1 MNALGLVAGAATL
14 TINPKMGVSKG
25 GLRLFGAPIESIE
38 SDIYMS
44 ALVLESKGTSLAL
57 LTCDLG
63 MMSNAEGLALRRA
76 VAEAIDIPVSNVM
89 INISHNHS
97 SPSSVDWQQSSD
109 SPAQMR
115 LMEEYTHYLEERTV
129 ECAINAKKSVQPAR
143 IDAAWGESNINI
155 YRREWNGSQDILGEV
170 PDHPTD
176 KSVGVIRVDDLDGEA
191 IATLFRYSCHPV
203 VVGARATALSAD
215 FPGPARKV
223 IQQSIGGVV
232 LFMQGCGGNLNPQVG
247 IGYEEDCSD
256 TNFRVGASLGA
267 EALRVALGI
276 RTNKFQ
282 GPRVELNKIP
292 NILFKPWQDRTDH
305 PAIELASSEELVH
318 FTFGPLPSLEYAEGL
333 VITWTREVENRSSRD
348 LLPWEIRA
356 AKKYLAWA
364 QVLVESVKEGNPT
377 REFKVQAFRIGD
389 IAIVGMNTETFF
401 ETGLEIQSK
410 SPFGD
415 TFVLG
420 YTNGLIMYLPRAE
433 DYPEEGWR
441 IDGKYALPD
450 LMPPGYCQ
458 PVIWNP
464 DSESRAVEACL
475 QALSKLHKPHTKEIL
490 NTDID

>member
-1 MNALGLVAGAATL
+1 MSTSGLVVGAATL

-25 GLRLFGAPIESIE
+25 GLRLFGGPIESIE

-44 ALVLESKGTSLAL
+44 ALVLESKGTTLAL

-63 MMSNAEGLALRRA
+63 MMSNAEGLVLRTA
-76 VAEAIDIPVSNVM
+76 VAEAINLPVANVM

-97 SPSSVDWQQSSD
+97 SPSSLDWQRSSD
-109 SPAQMR
+109 APAQMT
-115 LMEEYTHYLEERTV
+115 LMAEYTRYLRERTV
-129 ECAINAKKSVQPAR
+129 ECALLAKKSLKPAR
-143 IDAAWGESNINI
+143 VEAAWGESDINI
-155 YRREWNGSQDILGEV
+155 YRREWNGTQDILGEV
-170 PDHPTD
+170 PEHPTD
-176 KSVGVIRVDDLDGEA
+176 KSVGVIRVDDLDGNA

-223 IQQSIGGVV
+223 IEDSIGGIV
-232 LFMQGCGGNLNPQVG
+232 LFLQGCGGNLNPQVG
-247 IGYEEDCSD
+247 IGYEEDCSE

-267 EALRVALGI
+267 EVLRVALGI
-276 RTNKFQ
+276 RTNRFQ
-282 GPRVELNKIP
+282 GPRIELNNIP
-292 NILFKPWQDRTDH
+292 HILFKPWQERTDH
-305 PAIELASSEELVH
+305 PALELASSEELLH
-318 FTFGPLPSLEYAEGL
+318 FTFGPLPSLEYAEEL
-333 VITWTREVENRSSRD
+333 VKTWTREVENRSTRD
-348 LLPWEIRA
+348 VLPWEIRA

-364 QVLVESVKEGNPT
+364 RVLVEAVIDGNPT

-410 SPFGD
+410 SPFEH

-420 YTNGLIMYLPRAE
+420 YTNGLIMYLPRAQ
-433 DYPEEGWR
+433 DYPEGGSK

-458 PVIWNP
+458 PVLWNS
-464 DSESRAVEACL
+464 DSESRAVEACV
-475 QALSKLHKPHTKEIL
+475 QALNSLR
-490 NTDID
+490 

>member
-1 MNALGLVAGAATL
+1 MSVAGLIAGAATL

-25 GLRLFGAPIESIE
+25 GLRLFGGPIESIE

-44 ALVLESKGTSLAL
+44 ALVLESKGITLAL
-57 LTCDLG
+57 MTCDLG
-63 MMSNAEGLALRRA
+63 MMSNAEGLALRTA
-76 VAEAIDIPVSNVM
+76 VGEAIDLPVSQVM
-89 INISHNHS
+89 INFSHNHS
-97 SPSSVDWQQSSD
+97 SPSSLDWQRSSD
-109 SPAQMR
+109 SPAQMAF
-115 LMEEYTHYLEERTV
+115 MEEYTNYLRERTV
-129 ECAINAKKSVQPAR
+129 ECAVRAKETLRPAR
-143 IDAAWGESNINI
+143 LEAAWGESDINI
-155 YRREWNGSQDILGEV
+155 YRREWNGTQDILGEV

-176 KSVGVIRVDDLDGEA
+176 KSVGVIRVDDLDGKA

-215 FPGPARKV
+215 FPGPARKIV
-223 IQQSIGGVV
+223 EESIGGVV

-256 TNFRVGASLGA
+256 TNFRVGRSLGA

-282 GPRVELNKIP
+282 RERVELNNIP
-292 NILFKPWQDRTDH
+292 NILFKPWHERTDH
-305 PAIELASSEELVH
+305 PAIELASSEQLVH
-318 FTFGPLPSLEYAEGL
+318 FTFAPLPSLEYAEEL
-333 VITWTREVENRSSRD
+333 VSKWSKEVEDRSSREV
-348 LLPWEIRA
+348 LPWEIRA

-364 QVLVESVKEGNPT
+364 HALVNAVKDGNPT

-401 ETGLEIQSK
+401 ETGLEIQSQ
-410 SPFGD
+410 SPFEH

-433 DYPEEGWR
+433 DYPEGGWK
-441 IDGKYALPD
+441 IEGKYALPD

-464 DSESRAVEACL
+464 DSESRAVKACIEVL
-475 QALSKLHKPHTKEIL
+475 DSLR
-490 NTDID
+490 

>member
-1 MNALGLVAGAATL
+1 MSATGLVAGAATL

-25 GLRLFGAPIESIE
+25 GLRLFGGPIESIE

-44 ALVLESKGTSLAL
+44 ALVLNSGGTTLAL

-63 MMSNAEGLALRRA
+63 MMSSAEGLTLRTA
-76 VAEAIDIPVSNVM
+76 VAEAIDLTVSNVM

-97 SPSSVDWQQSSD
+97 SPSSLDWQRSSD
-109 SPAQMR
+109 SPEQMI
-115 LMEEYTHYLEERTV
+115 LMEEYTTYLTGRIV
-129 ECAINAKKSVQPAR
+129 ECAVNAMNSLKPAR
-143 IDAAWGESNINI
+143 IEAAWGESDINT
-155 YRREWNGSQDILGEV
+155 YRREWNDGQDILGEV
-170 PDHPTD
+170 PEHATD
-176 KSVGVIRVDDLDGEA
+176 KSVGVIRIDDLDGKV

-223 IQQSIGGVV
+223 IEDTIGGVV
-232 LFMQGCGGNLNPQVG
+232 LFLQGCGGNLNPKVG

-256 TNFRVGASLGA
+256 TNFRVGSSLGA

-276 RTNKFQ
+276 RTNKYQ
-282 GPRVELNKIP
+282 SDRVELNNIP
-292 NILFKPWQDRTDH
+292 NILFKPWHERTDH
-305 PAIELASSEELVH
+305 PAVVLASTEELVH
-318 FTFGPLPSLEYAEGL
+318 FTFTPLPPLEYAEEL
-333 VITWTREVENRSSRD
+333 VTKWSTEVDDRLSRD
-348 LLPWEIRA
+348 APPWEVRA

-364 QVLVESVKEGNPT
+364 QGLVNAVKDGNPT
-377 REFKVQAFRIGD
+377 REFKVQAFRIGN

-401 ETGLEIQSK
+401 ETGFEIQSK
-410 SPFGD
+410 SPFEH

-420 YTNGLIMYLPRAE
+420 YTNGLIMYLPRAQ
-433 DYPEEGWR
+433 DYPEGGWK

-464 DSESRAVEACL
+464 DSESRAVDACV
-475 QALSKLHKPHTKEIL
+475 QALSSLK
-490 NTDID
+490 

>member
-1 MNALGLVAGAATL
+1 
-14 TINPKMGVSKG
+14 MGVSKG
-25 GLRLFGAPIESIE
+25 GLRLFGGPIESIE

-44 ALVLESKGTSLAL
+44 ALVLESMGTTLAL
-57 LTCDLG
+57 MTCDLG
-63 MMSNAEGLALRRA
+63 MMSNAEGLALRTS
-76 VAEAIDIPVSNVM
+76 VAEAINLPVSHVM

-97 SPSSVDWQQSSD
+97 SPSSLDWQRSSD
-109 SPAQMR
+109 SPEQMV
-115 LMEEYTHYLEERTV
+115 LMEEYINYLTERTV
-129 ECAINAKKSVQPAR
+129 ECAVRAKESLKPAR
-143 IDAAWGESNINI
+143 IEAAWGESDINI
-155 YRREWNGSQDILGEV
+155 YRREWNGAQDILGEV

-176 KSVGVIRVDDLDGEA
+176 KSVGVIRVDGLDGKA

-215 FPGPARKV
+215 FPGPARKIV
-223 IQQSIGGVV
+223 EESIGGVV

-282 GPRVELNKIP
+282 RERVELNNIP
-292 NILFKPWQDRTDH
+292 NILFKPWHERTDH
-305 PAIELASSEELVH
+305 PAIQLASSEELVH
-318 FTFGPLPSLEYAEGL
+318 FTFTPLPSLEYAEEL
-333 VITWTREVENRSSRD
+333 VDRWGKEVEDRSSRKV
-348 LLPWEIRA
+348 LPWEIRA

-364 QVLVESVKEGNPT
+364 QTLVDAVKNGNPT
-377 REFKVQAFRIGD
+377 GEFKVQAFRIGD

-401 ETGLEIQSK
+401 ETGLEIQSQ
-410 SPFGD
+410 SPFEH

-433 DYPEEGWR
+433 DYPEGGWK
-441 IDGKYALPD
+441 IEGKYALPD

-464 DSESRAVEACL
+464 DSESRAVEACVK
-475 QALSKLHKPHTKEIL
+475 ALNSLH
-490 NTDID
+490 

>member
-1 MNALGLVAGAATL
+1 MNATGLVAGAATL

-25 GLRLFGAPIESIE
+25 GLRLFGGPIESIE

-44 ALVLESKGTSLAL
+44 ALVLESKGTTLAL

-63 MMSNAEGLALRRA
+63 MMSNAEGFALRSA
-76 VAEAIDIPVSNVM
+76 VAEAITLPVSNVM

-97 SPSSVDWQQSSD
+97 SPSSPDWQRSSD
-109 SPAQMR
+109 SPAQME
-115 LMEEYTHYLEERTV
+115 LMEEYTRYLAERTV
-129 ECAINAKKSVQPAR
+129 ECAIQAKNSMKPAR
-143 IDAAWGESNINI
+143 IEAAWGKSGINI
-155 YRREWNGSQDILGEV
+155 YRREWSGNQDILGEV
-170 PDHPTD
+170 PEHPTD
-176 KSVGVIRVDDLDGEA
+176 KSVGVIRVDDLDGNA

-223 IQQSIGGVV
+223 IEESIGGVV

-247 IGYEEDCSD
+247 IGFEEDCSD
-256 TNFRVGASLGA
+256 TNFRVGAALGA

-282 GPRVELNKIP
+282 GPRVELNNIP
-292 NILFKPWQDRTDH
+292 NILFKPWQERTDH

-318 FTFGPLPSLEYAEGL
+318 FTFGPLPSLEYAEEL
-333 VITWTREVENRSSRD
+333 VKTWRREVENRLSRD
-348 LLPWEIRA
+348 VLPWEIRA

-364 QVLVESVKEGNPT
+364 QVLVEAVLEGNPT

-401 ETGLEIQSK
+401 ETGIEIQSK
-410 SPFGD
+410 SPFEH

-420 YTNGLIMYLPRAE
+420 YTNGLIMYLPRAQ
-433 DYPEEGWR
+433 DYPEGGWK

-475 QALSKLHKPHTKEIL
+475 QALNAL
-490 NTDID
+490 N

>member
-1 MNALGLVAGAATL
+1 MNAIGLLAGAATL

-25 GLRLFGAPIESIE
+25 GLRLFGGPIESIE

-44 ALVLESKGTSLAL
+44 ALLLESKGTTLAL

-63 MMSNAEGLALRRA
+63 MMSNAEGMALRA
-76 VAEAIDIPVSNVM
+76 VVAEAIDLPVSNVM

-97 SPSSVDWQQSSD
+97 SPSSLDWQRSSD
-109 SPAQMR
+109 SPAQMA
-115 LMEEYTHYLEERTV
+115 LMEEYVLYLTKRTV
-129 ECAINAKKSVQPAR
+129 DCALAAKQTLQPAR
-143 IDAAWGESNINI
+143 LEAAWGESDINI
-155 YRREWNGSQDILGEV
+155 YRREWNGTQDILGEV
-170 PDHPTD
+170 PGHPTD
-176 KSVGVIRVDDLDGEA
+176 KSVGVIRVDDLNGKA

-223 IQQSIGGVV
+223 VEESIGGVV

-276 RTNKFQ
+276 RTNKYQ
-282 GPRVELNKIP
+282 GERVELNNIP
-292 NILFKPWQDRTDH
+292 NILFKPWKVRTNH
-305 PAIELASSEELVH
+305 LAVELASSEEVVD
-318 FTFGPLPSLEYAEGL
+318 FTFSPLPTFEYAEEL
-333 VITWTREVENRSSRD
+333 VRKWTNEVDARLSRVV
-348 LLPWEIRA
+348 LPWEIRA

-364 QVLVESVKEGNPT
+364 QALVEAVKKGKPT
-377 REFKVQAFRIGD
+377 REFKVQAFRIGE
-389 IAIVGMNTETFF
+389 IAIIGMNTETFF

-410 SPFGD
+410 SPFKH

-420 YTNGLIMYLPRAE
+420 YTNGLIMYLPRAQ
-433 DYPEEGWR
+433 DYPEGGWK
-441 IDGKYALPD
+441 IDGTYALPD

-464 DSESRAVEACL
+464 DSESRAV
-475 QALSKLHKPHTKEIL
+475 QASLAAL
-490 NTDID
+490 NALTRN